1 MEASPITIST
11 HEYTFKQVNIANTHF
26 KFPTISPSLVFSE
39 PGKEFTNR
47 HPFVLIRLTLEDQT
61 ILVGILRS
69 KVVGR
74 PRNMELVKETSDD
87 QRFAFY
93 PDFSEDLVRKCG
105 IVKYLNRVRGNR
117 CIKGER
123 I

>member
-11 HEYTFKQVNIANTHF
+11 HEYTFKQVNITNTHF

-69 KVVGR
+69 EVLGR
-74 PRNMELVKETSDD
+74 PRNMELVKKTGDNKG
-87 QRFAFY
+87 FAFY
-93 PDFSEDLVRKCG
+93 PDFSEDLVRK
-105 IVKYLNRVRGNR
+105 
-117 CIKGER
+117 
-123 I
+123 